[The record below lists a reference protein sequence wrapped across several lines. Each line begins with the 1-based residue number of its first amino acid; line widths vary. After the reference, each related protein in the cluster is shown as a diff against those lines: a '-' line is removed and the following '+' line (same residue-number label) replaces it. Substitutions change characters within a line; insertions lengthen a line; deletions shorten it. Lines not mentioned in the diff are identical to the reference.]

1 MRKATVTVSYDEE
14 KLGALKIYLAQKGMD
29 LDDELIMAVD
39 HLYSK
44 HVPSAVKDFFE
55 MKNELDKSV
64 KKPEVKS
71 NGK

>member
-1 MRKATVTVSYDEE
+1 MRKTTITVSYDEE
-14 KLGALKIYLAQKGMD
+14 KLGALKNYLAQKDMD
-29 LDDELIMAVD
+29 FDDELIMAVD

-44 HVPSAVKDFFE
+44 HVPSAVKDYFE
-55 MKNELDKSV
+55 MKKESDKSA

>member
-14 KLGALKIYLAQKGMD
+14 KLGALKMYLLQKGMD
-29 LDDELIMAVD
+29 LDDGLIMAVD

-55 MKNELDKSV
+55 MKNESDKSV

>member
-55 MKNELDKSV
+55 MKNEPDKFV